1 MTKADKPVHIVA
13 IIQPQPRYY
22 EKGIEALQRLLIPT
36 RGEPGC
42 IRFDVF
48 EDRENGQYILVE
60 HFKRQADLDFH
71 YAQEYT
77 KSVFA
82 LYETILATAPEIR
95 HLSPIE
101 AS

>member
-1 MTKADKPVHIVA
+1 MTKVDRPVHIVA
-13 IIQPQPRYY
+13 IIQPQSRYY
-22 EKGIEALQRLLIPT
+22 EKGVEALQRLLLPT

-42 IRFDVF
+42 IRFDIF

-60 HFKRQADLDFH
+60 HFKSQADLDFH

-95 HLSPIE
+95 YLLPIE